1 MDQTVERSLANQ
13 TPPAVRGPSHSDFR
27 PNIRGK
33 FLFVGEDKFVAKGVS
48 YGAFRPNA
56 EKEEYHRVDQLHH
69 DFEMMSRFGIN
80 TVRIP
85 HTTPPRHLL
94 DIAQQ
99 HGLRVMVGLSAEQYV
114 GFLIDTAKQ
123 PPDVRALVKRKVEV
137 VRGHPALLC
146 YAIGNE
152 IPAPVARW
160 LGPKRVERYLEGIYV
175 IVKETDPTALVT
187 YVNYPSTEYLKLD
200 FLDLLSFNVYLE
212 EESSFVVYLARLQNL
227 AGDRPLIM
235 SEIGLDALRKSRE

>member
-1 MDQTVERSLANQ
+1 MRTAWRWHTSAAAEEGGARCGEVVSGAGRTVLTGGGLSGSNGERSLGE
-13 TPPAVRGPSHSDFR
+13 PRRRPELGRPAHSDFR

-160 LGPKRVERYLEGIYV
+160 LGPERVERYLKRIYMYSKRDRSYRTRHV
-175 IVKETDPTALVT
+175 RQLSLYRIFETR
-187 YVNYPSTEYLKLD
+187 
-200 FLDLLSFNVYLE
+200 FF
-212 EESSFVVYLARLQNL
+212 RLTVL
-227 AGDRPLIM
+227 
-235 SEIGLDALRKSRE
+235 